1 MNVLTEQ
8 QAAEILAREV
18 AEEIDQTGMAK
29 DGKVLFEGQ
38 AMKRED
44 VARIV
49 DNRLL
54 AGRKAANFDPQDA
67 IEDGMPLGPVR
78 LRLRTNILWSLAYKV
93 IGATRDVLFR
103 MNEFARETGTID
115 GWNEFYAQLSE
126 AESSAAYAE
135 QMGYAHYGSGL
146 AKARA
151 LMSLYA
157 QWRELAIKDA
167 KMLRT
172 KNTLPEIYSLVNEAP
187 QYDPSELE
195 KALYVVREVMKGQSE
210 DVIAKALIQVEAKVK
225 AEHTARVEQ
234 AKAMAPH
241 LMHLLAIVA
250 DGAEGE
256 HVRFPELPIEVQGSI
271 IESVANSAKRLPD
284 QLVKMR
290 SVSMIDMVTSLPL
303 IEGLKGVL
311 LDALNDPRFETV

>member
-8 QAAEILAREV
+8 QAAELLARDV
-18 AEEIDQTGMAK
+18 SEEIDQTGMAK

-44 VARIV
+44 VAKLV
-49 DNRLL
+49 DERLL

-67 IEDGMPLGPVR
+67 IEDSMPLGPVR

-135 QMGYAHYGSGL
+135 QMGYAHHGSGL

-157 QWRELAIKDA
+157 QWRELATKDA
-167 KMLRT
+167 KMLRV
-172 KNTLPEIYSLVNEAP
+172 KNTLPEIYALVNEAP

-195 KALYVVREVMKGQSE
+195 KALYVVREVLKGQSE
-210 DVIAKALIQVEAKVK
+210 EVIAKAIVQVEAKVK
-225 AEHTARVEQ
+225 AEHTVRVEQ

-241 LMHLLAIVA
+241 LMSLLTIVA
-250 DGAEGE
+250 SAEDE
-256 HVRFPELPIEVQGSI
+256 HVQFSELPIEVQGGV
-271 IESVANSAKRLPD
+271 IESVANSVKRLPD

-303 IEGLKGVL
+303 IEGLKSVL
-311 LDALNDPRFETV
+311 LDTLNDPRFDV